1 MDVKDKTQDTVESI
15 LAELHAK
22 IDILKERVEKLCEST
37 DCLES
42 AELHLNIKKKKNA
55 KK

>member
-42 AELHLNIKKKKNA
+42 VELKVKPKTTKSA

>member
-1 MDVKDKTQDTVESI
+1 MDIKDKTQDTVESI

-42 AELHLNIKKKKNA
+42 AELYIDIKKNKNV
-55 KK
+55 KN